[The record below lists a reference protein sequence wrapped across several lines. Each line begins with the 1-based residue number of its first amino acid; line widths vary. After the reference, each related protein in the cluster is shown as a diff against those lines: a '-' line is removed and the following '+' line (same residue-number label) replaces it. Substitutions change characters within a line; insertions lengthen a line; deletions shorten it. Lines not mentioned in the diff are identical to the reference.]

1 MKKLALALGCALT
14 MGLAQASYINE
25 VEANNSFGTA
35 QNVNGNFSLDFD
47 ANIANSTS
55 WAHVSINGNGN
66 ADFGQTRDFY
76 RFTTGG
82 GNVLFDI
89 DFGMNDLDS
98 WLNLYDSLGNLIGQH
113 DDGGCCDPGT
123 GHGYDS
129 NWLVNLAGG
138 DYVISVGRFADGN
151 LFEGQDYVLHIS
163 AENVPEP
170 ASLALAGLALA
181 GLGMSRRKRA

>member
-1 MKKLALALGCALT
+1 MKKFLLALSCTLA
-14 MGLAQASYINE
+14 MGAAQATYINE
-25 VEANNSFGTA
+25 VEANNSVGTA
-35 QNVNGNFSLDFD
+35 QNVNGNFSLDLD
-47 ANIANSTS
+47 ANITNSTT
-55 WAHVSINGNGN
+55 WGHVSINGTGN

-76 RFTTGG
+76 RFSVGT

-89 DFGMNDLDS
+89 DFGMSDLDS

-113 DDGGCCDPGT
+113 DDGGCCDAGT

-129 NWLVNLAGG
+129 FWQVFLNAG
-138 DYVISVGRFADGN
+138 DYIVSVGSFPDGS
-151 LFEGQDYVLHIS
+151 LYAGQDYVLHIS
-163 AENVPEP
+163 AESVPEP